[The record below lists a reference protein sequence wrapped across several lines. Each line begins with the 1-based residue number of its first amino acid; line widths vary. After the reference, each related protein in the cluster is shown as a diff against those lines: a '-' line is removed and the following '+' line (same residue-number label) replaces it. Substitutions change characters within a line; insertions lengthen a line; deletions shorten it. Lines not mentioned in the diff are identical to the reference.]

1 MARPAEAGG
10 GPWGAAAMSCRL
22 LSLTS
27 PSRLRWV
34 LGHINATLGGG
45 GSSRIGRVGGHMP
58 LSEPVTV
65 GQWETPEA
73 IGAFR
78 PRAGSRLLSI
88 VKEPRSTNL
97 SVNTVSG
104 PSGPG

>member
-1 MARPAEAGG
+1 
-10 GPWGAAAMSCRL
+10 MSCRL

-58 LSEPVTV
+58 LSEPVTA

-73 IGAFR
+73 IGADR